1 MKPVAT
7 ARRPSAA
14 RNISRRLGES
24 VFSNVVCGIISRG
37 KGRQFDYTFDNIS
50 QLKTAQ
56 GKDRVINTSTWAR
69 SGVPLANGNNSYTAT
84 AKDTYDRT
92 ASDTLNLSLPATLN
106 FAYDYNGNLTNDGRR
121 VFEYD
126 YENQLTNVFVAGA

>member
-1 MKPVAT
+1 M
-7 ARRPSAA
+7 
-14 RNISRRLGES
+14 RRLPMA
-24 VFSNVVCGIISRG
+24 
-37 KGRQFDYTFDNIS
+37 T
-50 QLKTAQ
+50 TH
-56 GKDRVINTSTWAR
+56 
-69 SGVPLANGNNSYTAT
+69 YTAT

-106 FAYDYNGNLTNDGRR
+106 FAYDYNGDLTNDGRR